1 MPEVRARRPDRGR
14 RAPAVTRIS
23 PQRWT
28 EVRAAVHEV
37 TERFSRLVLSSDPDA
52 MATADWTVADT
63 AAHVAA
69 IAWQYTSL
77 VISYDTERPIDGVRE
92 LLLSTTVDNIHTGLN
107 EAMRRNFTQR
117 DPVALVATLR
127 SSVARVLELTE
138 DADPASTVVW
148 LGGASLPRAGL
159 LAHLTNEMLL
169 HGRDIARAGGR
180 PWPIP
185 ERQAALFFELFI
197 VEIIRNGVGVLL
209 DVTGPPRPGRIAVE
223 FRSAYTE
230 PVAIVVTDGVVSVE
244 EPGRD
249 VDVRLFFRPAA
260 LNLMLFHHVGRLR
273 TVLNGGVRARGRRV
287 WLLPAFLRKVR
298 LP

>member
-1 MPEVRARRPDRGR
+1 MSA
-14 RAPAVTRIS
+14 ATRIS
-23 PQRWT
+23 PQRWS
-28 EVRAAVHEV
+28 EVRAAIQDVG
-37 TERFSRLVLSSDPDA
+37 ERFGHLVLSSDPAA

-77 VISYDTERPIDGVRE
+77 VVSYDTERPIDGVRD
-92 LLLSTTVDNIHTGLN
+92 LLLGTTVDNIHTGLN

-117 DPVALVATLR
+117 DPEALVATLR
-127 SSVARVLELTE
+127 SSIAEVLALTR

-169 HGRDIARAGGR
+169 HGRDIARAMGT

-185 ERQAALFFELFI
+185 QEQAALFFDLFI

-209 DVTGPPRPGRIAVE
+209 DTGRPPRPGRIAVE
-223 FRSAYTE
+223 FRSAYTT

-249 VDVRLFFRPAA
+249 VDVRLSFQPAA

-273 TVLNGGVRARGRRV
+273 TVLGGGVRAWGRRP

>member
-1 MPEVRARRPDRGR
+1 MPEVRARRPDRDR

-28 EVRAAVHEV
+28 EVRAAVQEV
-37 TERFSRLVLSSDPDA
+37 AERFCALVLASDPDA

-69 IAWQYTSL
+69 ISWQYTSL

-117 DPVALVATLR
+117 DPAALVATLR
-127 SSVARVLELTE
+127 SSVAKVLELTQ

-185 ERQAALFFELFI
+185 EPQAALFFELFV

-209 DVTGPPRPGRIAVE
+209 DVAGPPRPGRIAVE
-223 FRSAYTE
+223 FRSAYTA

-260 LNLMLFHHVGRLR
+260 LNLMLFHRVGRVR
-273 TVLNGGVRARGRRV
+273 TVLSGGVRVWGRRP
-287 WLLPAFLRKVR
+287 WLLPAFLAKVR

>member
-1 MPEVRARRPDRGR
+1 VRTAVQEAGDRFG
-14 RAPAVTRIS
+14 
-23 PQRWT
+23 
-28 EVRAAVHEV
+28 
-37 TERFSRLVLSSDPDA
+37 RLVLNADPAA

-77 VISYDTERPIDGVRE
+77 VVSYDTERPIDGVRD
-92 LLLSTTVDNIHTGLN
+92 LLLDTTVDNIHTGLN

-117 DPVALVATLR
+117 DPVALVATLQA
-127 SSVARVLELTE
+127 SISKVLELTE

-148 LGGASLPRAGL
+148 LGGARLPRAGL
-159 LAHLTNEMLL
+159 LAHLTNELLL
-169 HGRDIARAGGR
+169 HGRDIARATGT
-180 PWPIP
+180 PWPVPP
-185 ERQAALFFELFI
+185 EPAALFFELFI

-209 DVTGPPRPGRIAVE
+209 DTAGPQRAGRIAVE
-223 FRSAYTE
+223 FRSRHTT

-249 VDVRLFFRPAA
+249 VDVHLFFEPAA
-260 LNLMLFHHVGRLR
+260 LSLMLFHRVGRLR
-273 TVLNGGVRARGRRV
+273 TALTGGVRVWGRRV